1 AFETQLR
8 KTGVMEF
15 ETRIDDFDAYY
26 PGTYAGRIEAV
37 EIDVMGIVPPAG
49 ISGTLTNDGIS
60 AYRLPAALV
69 ADPAHSGLK
78 YRVQSRETLVLS
90 DYTVRQDGALVP
102 PDQRMMRVFQ
112 GAGLASTWRLELPRA
127 INDLD
132 YGALTDVR
140 ITFYYKARFDP
151 ELRQRVLADLASRPA
166 INAGQ
171 RGIPLRWVYPDAFFR
186 FQDTGELTC
195 TLRKQDFRS
204 NETQPLINDIGILIV
219 TDGSVAPGGLKGALS
234 TPGHAPILGTS

>member
-1 AFETQLR
+1 
-8 KTGVMEF
+8 
-15 ETRIDDFDAYY
+15 
-26 PGTYAGRIEAV
+26 
-37 EIDVMGIVPPAG
+37 
-49 ISGTLTNDGIS
+49 
-60 AYRLPAALV
+60 
-69 ADPAHSGLK
+69 
-78 YRVQSRETLVLS
+78 
-90 DYTVRQDGALVP
+90 
-102 PDQRMMRVFQ
+102 
-112 GAGLASTWRLELPRA
+112 ELPRA

-234 TPGHAPILGTS
+234 TPGHAPILGTSDAEGYIGSDVAGSPWAALTGGSALGSYTFIMTAEDNPALVSGGSLDLSPVKNVALILGYSFTPKA